1 MFAQPRPRTGGLPDA
16 VPPWARWNRGLP
28 RRYTLGIEEEL
39 MLLKPESCSPAQ
51 ASDHVVARL
60 SRELSFH
67 ALPETHAA
75 VIELRTGIH
84 THVDGGLAE
93 LATLRRRLF
102 DELSAL
108 GLSVAAAGT
117 HPLAVGEETSVS
129 SGARYQLLGDSLRS
143 LARREPTMALH
154 VHVGVPDPEDAI
166 RVLNGLRSSVP
177 ILIALSANSPYLRG
191 SDGGFDS
198 MRTVVFQAFPR
209 TGVPRAFDSYG
220 DYVGALDPVIRAGA
234 VRDSSFF
241 WWDVRPQ
248 PALGT
253 VEVRAMDAQSTISDV
268 APLVALIQSLAR
280 LQLEGDDDASL
291 PAPPSG
297 EVLAENRFL
306 AARDGMAA
314 RLIEPVSGRLIP
326 IAEMVQT
333 LLDACR
339 PHAVKLGCAA
349 DLERVRVLA
358 AANGAARQRA
368 FTAAGG
374 GLDGLVPDL
383 VGRFL
388 APDRHTPSTGLVTDH
403 RTTEG
408 SR

>member
-1 MFAQPRPRTGGLPDA
+1 
-16 VPPWARWNRGLP
+16 
-28 RRYTLGIEEEL
+28 
-39 MLLKPESCSPAQ
+39 MLLRPESCSLAQ
-51 ASDHVVARL
+51 ASDQVVAQL
-60 SRELSFH
+60 SSELSFH

-93 LATLRRRLF
+93 LAILRRRLK

-129 SGARYQLLGDSLRS
+129 SAPRYRLLGDSLRS

-198 MRTVVFQAFPR
+198 MRTVLFQAFPR
-209 TGVPRAFDSYG
+209 TGAPRAFDSYA
-220 DYVGALDPVIRAGA
+220 DYVGAIDPVIRARA
-234 VRDSSFF
+234 VDDSSFF

-253 VEVRAMDAQSTISDV
+253 VEVRVMDAQSTISDV
-268 APLVALIQSLAR
+268 APLVALIQSLSR
-280 LQLEGDDDASL
+280 LRLEGDDDAAWH
-291 PAPPSG
+291 APPSA

-314 RLIEPVSGRLIP
+314 RLIEPVSGRLVP
-326 IAEMVQT
+326 VAEMVET

-368 FTAAGG
+368 FTAAGR

-383 VGRFL
+383 VTRFL
-388 APDRHTPSTGLVTDH
+388 APDRHPLREPAPRPATDH
-403 RTTEG
+403 HTTERSG
-408 SR
+408 